1 MSALEYM
8 LIDQHS
14 SKAFTSSLSGPRP
27 RSGYDKNIQLVNFN
41 QTSSKVVEDGLR
53 RKAKQVQTRAHSA
66 SQTDPVDDDDFDW
79 NLSDKNDSET
89 QVGDW

>member
-14 SKAFTSSLSGPRP
+14 SKAFTSSLSGNRP

-41 QTSSKVVEDGLR
+41 QTLSKVVEEGLR
-53 RKAKQVQTRAHSA
+53 RKAKLVQQDRAHSA
-66 SQTDPVDDDDFDW
+66 SQTDPVNDDDFDW

-89 QVGDW
+89 QVVY